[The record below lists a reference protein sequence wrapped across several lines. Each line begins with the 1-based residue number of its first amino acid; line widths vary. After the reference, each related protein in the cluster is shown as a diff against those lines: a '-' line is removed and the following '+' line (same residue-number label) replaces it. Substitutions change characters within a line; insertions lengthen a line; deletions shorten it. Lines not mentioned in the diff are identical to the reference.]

1 MKFPKKLKKKNKV
14 YIFSPYSTE
23 FDNIFVV
30 GPIAGKTHQE
40 NFPCSST
47 RSRKNSDIK
56 YLTYPIYAGGNRGRG
71 QVYPTGDKSNM
82 NVFGATQAG
91 QITEITTAEKESNIV
106 IVDSKGNKVSQVIPA
121 GLSLMVKQG
130 DTVKLIK
137 H

>member
-1 MKFPKKLKKKNKV
+1 
-14 YIFSPYSTE
+14 
-23 FDNIFVV
+23 
-30 GPIAGKTHQE
+30 
-40 NFPCSST
+40 
-47 RSRKNSDIK
+47 
-56 YLTYPIYAGGNRGRG
+56 
-71 QVYPTGDKSNM
+71 M

-91 QITEITTAEKESNIV
+91 QITEITIAEKGESN

>member
-1 MKFPKKLKKKNKV
+1 ML
-14 YIFSPYSTE
+14 
-23 FDNIFVV
+23 VV
-30 GPIAGKTHQE
+30 TVV
-40 NFPCSST
+40 
-47 RSRKNSDIK
+47 
-56 YLTYPIYAGGNRGRG
+56 G
-71 QVYPTGDKSNM
+71 QVYPTGESNM

-91 QITEITTAEKESNIV
+91 QITEITIAEKGESIV

>member
-1 MKFPKKLKKKNKV
+1 LLLDQSLEN
-14 YIFSPYSTE
+14 SPR
-23 FDNIFVV
+23 V
-30 GPIAGKTHQE
+30 

-91 QITEITTAEKESNIV
+91 QITEITIERKASLI
-106 IVDSKGNKVSQVIPA
+106 
-121 GLSLMVKQG
+121 LSS
-130 DTVKLIK
+130 
-137 H
+137 